1 MMKWVNTN
9 SVVVHKHCSLTKNI
23 LLKKVHEWMGTEMS
37 LSPKT
42 ALELSPHAKE
52 EREEQKWDV

>member
-1 MMKWVNTN
+1 MKWVNTN

-23 LLKKVHEWMGTEMS
+23 LLIKVHEWMGTEMS

-42 ALELSPHAKE
+42 ALEVSPRAKE
-52 EREEQKWDV
+52 EWEGHKWDV